1 MATAVATTTEQPSGE
16 HREQFLAFV
25 GDTETY
31 AVIDQ
36 VVGEMMLPHASIRQG
51 SVKDAVKQLGE
62 QRSPKLLLIDV
73 SGSDLPLSDIN
84 ALADV
89 CEPGVTVLAVGDRND
104 CGLFRDLLQHGV
116 ADYLVKPITPILLQ
130 KAILAATDQTG
141 VIRSNN
147 KLGKLVAVTG
157 TRGGVGATTVATSVA
172 WLIAQERRRRV
183 ALVDL
188 DLQFGTV
195 ALSLDLEPSHGLREA
210 LENPNRI
217 DGLFMDRVLIQHSER
232 LFVLSAEESP
242 DETLLLDYGAVE
254 LLMTELRNKFHYVI
268 VDVPRSPNACTQ
280 QILQSA
286 TDLLLVTDLSLAGMR
301 DTMRLTGMLP
311 TTNASCNT
319 TLVVNRVGEH
329 KQGEMP
335 RAEFEK
341 GVSRKLDLLLP
352 FDAKTVAA
360 ATNFGQPVAV
370 GQGSGRRPACAR
382 SPGVCAVRRRA
393 PPGRAPACGRSCSRK
408 PKGAKCSVDVPRRR
422 RLPRQ
427 APRHPPRGP
436 PRRAGPPPPPAP
448 AAPVRAAPPP
458 PPSNQ
463 AANEKRAA
471 AAKAVFGRIQMGLLE
486 RIDAS
491 AAAKL
496 SREELQRQIAELI
509 AEIVT
514 EEKLSVTSR
523 EQQELTVTLVDDM
536 VGFGPLEPLL
546 ADETVNDI
554 MVNGPH
560 QVYVERKGKLEL
572 TDIRF
577 RDNGHVMNIAQRIV
591 TRIGRRVDETCP
603 IADAR
608 LPDGSRVNII
618 APPLAIDGCSISIRK
633 FSKKSITLDVMIRQ
647 RNMAENLGKVLK
659 IAAAC
664 RLNVVISGGTG
675 SGKTTM
681 LNAMSHLIDPAERVV
696 TIEDAAEL
704 QLQQPHVVRL
714 ETRPPNLEGTGE
726 ITMRDL
732 VKNAL
737 RMRPDRIICGEV
749 RGPEALDMLQAMNTG
764 HDGSMCT
771 LHANNPREALT
782 RMENMIG
789 MASV

>member
-1 MATAVATTTEQPSGE
+1 
-16 HREQFLAFV
+16 
-25 GDTETY
+25 
-31 AVIDQ
+31 
-36 VVGEMMLPHASIRQG
+36 
-51 SVKDAVKQLGE
+51 
-62 QRSPKLLLIDV
+62 
-73 SGSDLPLSDIN
+73 
-84 ALADV
+84 
-89 CEPGVTVLAVGDRND
+89 
-104 CGLFRDLLQHGV
+104 
-116 ADYLVKPITPILLQ
+116 
-130 KAILAATDQTG
+130 
-141 VIRSNN
+141 
-147 KLGKLVAVTG
+147 
-157 TRGGVGATTVATSVA
+157 
-172 WLIAQERRRRV
+172 
-183 ALVDL
+183 
-188 DLQFGTV
+188 
-195 ALSLDLEPSHGLREA
+195 
-210 LENPNRI
+210 
-217 DGLFMDRVLIQHSER
+217 
-232 LFVLSAEESP
+232 
-242 DETLLLDYGAVE
+242 
-254 LLMTELRNKFHYVI
+254 
-268 VDVPRSPNACTQ
+268 
-280 QILQSA
+280 
-286 TDLLLVTDLSLAGMR
+286 
-301 DTMRLTGMLP
+301 
-311 TTNASCNT
+311 
-319 TLVVNRVGEH
+319 
-329 KQGEMP
+329 
-335 RAEFEK
+335 
-341 GVSRKLDLLLP
+341 
-352 FDAKTVAA
+352 
-360 ATNFGQPVAV
+360 
-370 GQGSGRRPACAR
+370 
-382 SPGVCAVRRRA
+382 
-393 PPGRAPACGRSCSRK
+393 
-408 PKGAKCSVDVPRRR
+408 
-422 RLPRQ
+422 
-427 APRHPPRGP
+427 
-436 PRRAGPPPPPAP
+436 
-448 AAPVRAAPPP
+448 
-458 PPSNQ
+458 
-463 AANEKRAA
+463 
-471 AAKAVFGRIQMGLLE
+471 MGLLE

-509 AEIVT
+509 GEIVA

-546 ADETVNDI
+546 ADETINDI
-554 MVNGPH
+554 MVNGPQ

-577 RDNGHVMNIAQRIV
+577 RDNAHVMNVAQRIV
-591 TRIGRRVDETCP
+591 TRVGRRVDETCP

-664 RLNVVISGGTG
+664 RLNVIISGGTG

-749 RGPEALDMLQAMNTG
+749 RGAEALDMLQAMNTG

-789 MASV
+789 MATVNLPSKAVRTQITGAVHLIIQIQRMRDGVRRVTHVTEVIGMEGEVITTQDLFTFDFQGENRDGTLIGQFKSSGVRPHFAKRAAYFGLDRALQQAMMT